1 MADDFLA
8 TYAPLANDI
17 ATRTGVDP
25 SVVLGII
32 DTETGGG
39 KRVSGNNIFGISPG
53 GRVAGYPDV
62 QTAANAFISLMQTP
76 RYAGVAAAG
85 DPASQAAALVKGG
98 YNTANPNYATI
109 VAGKALSIGK
119 QLGYQDQG
127 GGGGPAVYSTS
138 AQPAATAS
146 QPTAPSYSDSPTPA
160 AAPAQPTQPTPP
172 TTGSA
177 KDRVLSDPSLNP
189 DAAAAPAQPQA
200 KPGTSAKD
208 RVLAD
213 PALAAP
219 ATTATP
225 QETGATEGQTT
236 ARGVARNVAAGV
248 LEGSGGTIN
257 VLHDPIGN
265 LIFRPITTAGAAL
278 YDIGAHAT
286 GLYNPLTPEQ
296 RADLTGDTLEYQQPG
311 TRVANALGASDV
323 VPQSEAERLIRAG
336 TSGATSALQLAPGVV
351 VPAIVGAGGGA
362 GGQLA
367 ADYAPDWAKPYAQFG
382 GMLVGGGAGA
392 LGAAGMIRG
401 GNALAAA
408 ARDTTPVLEHPLAP
422 RDPATGQPMT
432 PAAAPAGAPGGP
444 QPGMG
449 AAQPAGAQVTP
460 SAAALM
466 TPEEIATQRTVADK
480 QWLNQTQQPGVRD
493 TTQHIPGITSSLVE
507 QEQTVTAARELKA
520 LKNLNPELSQAEREI
535 LDRNTDLRKGF
546 YADTVG
552 SDVTRAADLKAANDK
567 INTDL
572 ANVWQGKGEADP
584 ANVHTQIQT
593 ELAGSAG
600 DLPPLK
606 SAMKQVGDSLENAGT
621 DPQAMYRTHRLINYL
636 QSKQGQL
643 ANPGYGA
650 GDVQAALTRVKATLA
665 KTIDDAAPGFGKA
678 MSDYAGARG
687 PIDAAKALQDR
698 ENGLYDTRGHMSFL
712 KVHALMRDIIDAQK
726 WDAPNDPL
734 AGVSD
739 AQMARLKALHDD
751 LKKVA
756 SAKDL
761 ATAQGSDTAMNAVDI
776 AKQYGKLAGRAGVE
790 GAANLA
796 FGPGVGSM
804 IVRGA
809 ENLLR
814 PISSGVAARRQVR
827 RGMEILQPPPGNPL
841 QPP

>member
-1 MADDFLA
+1 MADDFLS

-39 KRVSGNNIFGISPG
+39 KHVLGNNIFGITPPG
-53 GRVAGYPDV
+53 GVARYPDV
-62 QTAANAFISLMQTP
+62 QTAANAFITLMQTP
-76 RYAGVAAAG
+76 RYRGVAVAG

-98 YNTANPNYATI
+98 YNTVNPQYASI
-109 VAGKALSIGK
+109 VTNKALNIGK
-119 QLGYQDQG
+119 QLGYQDNSG
-127 GGGGPAVYSTS
+127 GGQGGPAVYSTTS
-138 AQPAATAS
+138 QPVATAD
-146 QPTAPSYSDSPTPA
+146 QPTATSYSDSPAPA
-160 AAPAQPTQPTPP
+160 AAPQQPAQQPA

-177 KDRVLSDPSLNP
+177 KDRVLNDPALGGSST
-189 DAAAAPAQPQA
+189 APAA
-200 KPGTSAKD
+200 GSSAKD

-213 PALAAP
+213 PALKTTETTTTTQETPRTAETVTIDPTTGAPMMTSGPPVAPGPAAPGDTAVERIGQAAAEGWSGVPAIPRVPSNLVMSPIYNPLIAGAETALRAGGGVLRGLQQTAVETLPNQLGRDVAALPEAFPFGFNALRSPGRPPIPEAPPSPPSPRFVQEFYGEGTPSNPLAAAPVAERPAFVPPGVNIPPRPAEPPAFIPPGEARPTPVAREAAP
-219 ATTATP
+219 A
-225 QETGATEGQTT
+225 E
-236 ARGVARNVAAGV
+236 
-248 LEGSGGTIN
+248 
-257 VLHDPIGN
+257 
-265 LIFRPITTAGAAL
+265 
-278 YDIGAHAT
+278 
-286 GLYNPLTPEQ
+286 
-296 RADLTGDTLEYQQPG
+296 
-311 TRVANALGASDV
+311 
-323 VPQSEAERLIRAG
+323 
-336 TSGATSALQLAPGVV
+336 
-351 VPAIVGAGGGA
+351 AGG
-362 GGQLA
+362 
-367 ADYAPDWAKPYAQFG
+367 P
-382 GMLVGGGAGA
+382 
-392 LGAAGMIRG
+392 
-401 GNALAAA
+401 
-408 ARDTTPVLEHPLAP
+408 
-422 RDPATGQPMT
+422 
-432 PAAAPAGAPGGP
+432 
-444 QPGMG
+444 
-449 AAQPAGAQVTP
+449 QPAGAQATP
-460 SAAALM
+460 TSAAQM

-493 TTQHIPGITSSLVE
+493 TAEHIPGITPNLVE

-552 SDVTRAADLKAANDK
+552 SDVTRAGDLKAANDK

-572 ANVWQGKGEADP
+572 ANVWKGKGDANPAD
-584 ANVHTQIQT
+584 VHAQIGT

-606 SAMKQVGDSLENAGT
+606 AAMKQVADSLEGAGN

-687 PIDAAKALQDR
+687 PVDAAKALQDR
-698 ENGLYDTRGHMSFL
+698 ENGLYDSRGHMSFL

-751 LKKVA
+751 LKRTA
-756 SAKDL
+756 NAKDL

-804 IVRGA
+804 VVRGA

-814 PISSGVAARRQVR
+814 PISSGIAARRQVR
-827 RGMEILQPPPGNPL
+827 RGMEILQPPPPNPL